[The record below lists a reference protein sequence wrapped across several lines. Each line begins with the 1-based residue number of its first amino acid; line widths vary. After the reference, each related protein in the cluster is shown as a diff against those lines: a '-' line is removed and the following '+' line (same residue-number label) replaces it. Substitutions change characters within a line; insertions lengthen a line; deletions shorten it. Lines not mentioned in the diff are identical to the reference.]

1 VRRLDIHVT
10 AHTPATAAVVY
21 ALLAEGASWPS
32 WSPIDSVELETPGD
46 PPPEGIGAIRVNRRG
61 RTTGR
66 DQILELVP
74 NRRIAYATLS
84 GLPIRDYVGEVDLEP
99 APGGGTTIRWHSSFL
114 PKPRGTGR
122 IMQLGLRRF
131 LQQTAN
137 GLAEYAATASDTQ
150 TPPSLIR

>member
-1 VRRLDIHVT
+1 MRRLDIHVT

-84 GLPIRDYVGEVDLEP
+84 GLPIRDYVGEVDLE
-99 APGGGTTIRWHSSFL
+99 ASPGAGTAIHWHSSFS
-114 PKPRGTGR
+114 PKFPGMGWL
-122 IMQLGLRRF
+122 MQRGLRRF
-131 LQQTAN
+131 LGRCVS
-137 GLAEYAATASDTQ
+137 GLAEYAASSNAVGAS
-150 TPPSLIR
+150 